1 MKYCIRL
8 LLCIALLFN
17 AFLSLCAQE
26 RAKDTTAFSFYV
38 YNHQKEAVEGVT
50 VALYS
55 ASDTV
60 LRRTALSEKTGV
72 VQLTGLP
79 AGQYFLKL
87 THTSYQTLF
96 TPVFTLPASNTLTS
110 FALQQAGAKTME
122 EVTVT
127 SQKPFIQRLQD
138 RIVVNIEGSPLSA
151 GASAIEVL
159 ERSPGITLDQNDVV
173 SLRGKAGVLVLIDG
187 KPTPMSGADL
197 TAYLRSLPASA
208 LDRIEIITNPSAKYE
223 AAGTAGIIDIRFKKD
238 QRLGT
243 NGTFTAAIGH
253 GVLPKTNTG
262 ATFNYRSK
270 KVNLFGSYNLSY
282 RKDMNDLTQNR
293 NFFRNRKFA
302 GSDRK
307 ENYLVNTSTGNNLRL
322 GADYYVSTK
331 TTLGV
336 VLSGNRNRSRPVSV
350 NQSTNLDESGRSVSL
365 FTTNINN
372 RGRSLNGMA
381 NLNLRHQFTKDREL
395 TFDVDYGLFRSAAL
409 SSILTRFFGT
419 NGSSSK
425 PEDLLEGDQTGRLTL
440 KAAKGDY
447 TSRGKNGIKWEM
459 GARASVVNADND
471 VQFFNVLPAVR
482 KVDSTKTNRFFYEE
496 YNGAAYINAGRQ
508 WKKWGVQVGLRGEQ
522 TVINTTQVV
531 GKINWDSSYL
541 QLFPSAFVNYKP
553 TANQTIGV
561 SVSRRIG
568 RPAYGQLNPFL
579 FISDATAYTTGNP
592 GLLPQL
598 TWSFEANYTYKN
610 LLLVMEYSR
619 TSQPQVLV
627 IAPILSVLPNFP
639 IDPRA
644 DSNISVERTVNL
656 GATNHYGLT
665 VSVPVRFAKWWN
677 SFNNANLL
685 YNRFEGNVGGVAL
698 DNGMPA
704 LYLRSNHSF
713 SFKKSWAAELNAA
726 FFSGRRSGYAVFR
739 PQGAVAV
746 GIQKNVLK
754 GGGTVRL
761 NVSDIFRTS
770 VLRFAAEYKGVYND
784 VGTAIRDTRVVN
796 LGFTYRF
803 GNNKVEAAKKRT
815 TAAEEESRRAN

>member
-1 MKYCIRL
+1 
-8 LLCIALLFN
+8 
-17 AFLSLCAQE
+17 
-26 RAKDTTAFSFYV
+26 
-38 YNHQKEAVEGVT
+38 
-50 VALYS
+50 
-55 ASDTV
+55 
-60 LRRTALSEKTGV
+60 
-72 VQLTGLP
+72 
-79 AGQYFLKL
+79 
-87 THTSYQTLF
+87 
-96 TPVFTLPASNTLTS
+96 
-110 FALQQAGAKTME
+110 
-122 EVTVT
+122 
-127 SQKPFIQRLQD
+127 LQD

-151 GASAIEVL
+151 GASAIEIL
-159 ERSPGITLDQNDVV
+159 ERSPGITLDQNDVM

-197 TAYLRSLPASA
+197 TAYLRSLPAST

-243 NGTFTAAIGH
+243 NGTFTAAVGH
-253 GVLPKTNTG
+253 GVLLKTNTG
-262 ATFNYRSK
+262 VTFNHRGK
-270 KVNLFGSYNLSY
+270 KVNMFGSYNFSY

-293 NFFRNRKFA
+293 NFYKNNKFV

-322 GADYYVSTK
+322 GADYFVNPK

-336 VLSGNRNRSRPVSV
+336 VVTGNKNQSKPVSDNRSI
-350 NQSTNLDESGRSVSL
+350 NLNESGQPFSF
-365 FTTNINN
+365 FTTDVNN
-372 RGRSLNGMA
+372 KGRSINGMA
-381 NLNLRHQFTKDREL
+381 NLNLRHQFSKDREL
-395 TFDVDYGLFRSAAL
+395 TFDVDFGSFRSSAL

-419 NGSSSK
+419 NGASTQPK
-425 PEDLLEGDQTGRLTL
+425 DLLEGDQTGKLTL

-447 TSRGKNGIKWEM
+447 TSRGKGGIKWEV
-459 GARASVVNADND
+459 GGRASVVNADND
-471 VQFFNVLPAVR
+471 VQFFNVLSTAR

-496 YNGAAYINAGRQ
+496 YNGAGYINAGKQ

-522 TVINTTQVV
+522 TVINTTQAV
-531 GKINWDSSYL
+531 GKIDWDSSYF

-579 FISDATAYTTGNP
+579 FVSDATAYTTGNP

-610 LLLVMEYSR
+610 LFFVLEYSR
-619 TSQPQVLV
+619 TDQPQTLV
-627 IAPILSVLPNFP
+627 IAPLLSVLPNFP
-639 IDPRA
+639 IDARA
-644 DSNISVERTVNL
+644 DSNITVERTVNL
-656 GATNHYGLT
+656 GRTNHYGLT

-685 YNRFEGNVGGVAL
+685 YNRFKGNVGGVAL

-704 LYLRSNHSF
+704 IYLRSNHSF
-713 SFKKSWAAELNAA
+713 NFTKSWSAELNAA

-739 PQGAVAV
+739 RQGSVAV
-746 GIQKNVLK
+746 GVQKNVLK
-754 GGGTVRL
+754 GAGTLRL

-770 VLRFAAEYKGVYND
+770 VLRFTADYKGVYMM
-784 VGTAIRDTRVVN
+784 
-796 LGFTYRF
+796 
-803 GNNKVEAAKKRT
+803 
-815 TAAEEESRRAN
+815 